1 MEGENKREKK
11 RGSYAE
17 NREITRRVAWIAESR
32 RPYFEAL
39 EAKRYKVD
47 QHPKDPEPP
56 PAA

>member
-1 MEGENKREKK
+1 MEGENKREKI
-11 RGSYAE
+11 GSYAE

-39 EAKRYKVD
+39 EAKRYKVGER
-47 QHPKDPEPP
+47 PKDPEPP